1 MSLAWAESALVTCD
15 YVAGSVIVVSQV
27 LGANGLASMLFYLT
41 FAISALLWLCT
52 LVEQVEPIDLV
63 AIVTIVVAS
72 ANVVANSILTMTPLS
87 FDYLKKLMIFACT
100 VIYLTS
106 CTKARVPARTLR
118 RVPYMSFAVGAVLLA
133 SYVLWNTQM
142 HLLGGLRSTYLTF
155 GFTNPNLTAL
165 FLACF
170 IMILV
175 LEGMRARQWWLRS
188 AFLVMA
194 AIEVIF
200 LYETQSRNALLAI
213 GVFLVVAIL
222 AAMLGPGRI
231 VFHKWLFAFVSVFPL
246 LFVGA
251 YMAFVGNEDLMQ
263 AFSFLSGEGKGLG
276 SRTSIGQDA
285 LDRFWESP
293 IFGAYSQLSN
303 GSGMSQMHNTHM
315 DILASYGIVVLILT
329 CVFLYLIMARSWDGG
344 NRATRVVGVVAFEC
358 VIMLCVG
365 EAALFAGGLAVYV
378 FMGYFLLYANQAS
391 ESLPGEVGEA

>member
-231 VFHKWLFAFVSVFPL
+231 VLHKWLFAFVSVFPL

-251 YMAFVGNEDLMQ
+251 YMASVGNEDLMQ

-276 SRTSIGQDA
+276 SRTFIWQDA

>member
-1 MSLAWAESALVTCD
+1 LVTCD

-231 VFHKWLFAFVSVFPL
+231 VLHKWLFAFVSVFPL

-276 SRTSIGQDA
+276 SRTFIWQDA

>member
-1 MSLAWAESALVTCD
+1 
-15 YVAGSVIVVSQV
+15 
-27 LGANGLASMLFYLT
+27 
-41 FAISALLWLCT
+41 
-52 LVEQVEPIDLV
+52 
-63 AIVTIVVAS
+63 
-72 ANVVANSILTMTPLS
+72 MTPLS

-231 VFHKWLFAFVSVFPL
+231 VLHKWLFAFVSVFPL

-276 SRTSIGQDA
+276 SRTFIWQDA

>member
-1 MSLAWAESALVTCD
+1 MSLVWAESALVTCD

-276 SRTSIGQDA
+276 SRTSIWQDA

>member
-1 MSLAWAESALVTCD
+1 MSLVWAESALVTCD

-72 ANVVANSILTMTPLS
+72 ANVVANSILAMTPLS
-87 FDYLKKLMIFACT
+87 FDYLKKLMIFACS

-231 VFHKWLFAFVSVFPL
+231 VLHKWLFAFVSVFPL

-276 SRTSIGQDA
+276 SRTFIWQDA